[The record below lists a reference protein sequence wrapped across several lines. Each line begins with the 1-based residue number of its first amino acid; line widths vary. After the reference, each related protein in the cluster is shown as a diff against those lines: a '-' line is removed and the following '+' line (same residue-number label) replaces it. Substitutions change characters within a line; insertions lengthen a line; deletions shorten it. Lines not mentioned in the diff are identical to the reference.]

1 MTRLW
6 ILAAALAL
14 LGGCDQR
21 TAPRGLD
28 EPVFRIQAN
37 PNEPLV
43 SVVKDAADVIIIVD
57 QEPVF
62 HKKQAPD
69 KSITWTLDGA
79 SKADWKLVDVVVAPA
94 PGGKAV
100 IHSCAQ
106 VGMSDHKF
114 RCKNDG
120 DSGTYKYT
128 MTVQRRSDG
137 ARVTSPDP
145 FIRNGR

>member
-43 SVVKDAADVIIIVD
+43 SVVVDSAEVIIIVD

-62 HKKQAPD
+62 HKKNAAD
-69 KSITWTLDGA
+69 KSITWTLDQA

-120 DSGTYKYT
+120 DAGTYKYK
-128 MTVQRRSDG
+128 MTVQRRSNG
-137 ARVTSPDP
+137 TTVTSPDP

>member
-6 ILAAALAL
+6 MLAVALAL
-14 LGGCDQR
+14 LAGCDQR
-21 TAPRGLD
+21 TAPRGED
-28 EPVFRIQAN
+28 EPVYRIQAN

-43 SVVKDAADVIIIVD
+43 SVVADAGEVIVIVD

-62 HKKQAPD
+62 HRKNAAD
-69 KSITWTLDGA
+69 KTITWTLDRA

-106 VGMSDHKF
+106 VGMSDHRF
-114 RCKNDG
+114 RCKNEG

-137 ARVTSPDP
+137 TNVTSPDP